1 MHNLQLNLPVL
12 FDDLSDSAGQGGVSE
27 LPRDLLTDK
36 EGILKT
42 RYSRDMEPAK
52 LDFES
57 RLEEVLSAP

>member
-1 MHNLQLNLPVL
+1 
-12 FDDLSDSAGQGGVSE
+12 
-27 LPRDLLTDK
+27 LTDK

-57 RLEEVLSAP
+57 RLKEVLSAP